1 MKNFFFPSV
10 FPDASVSRLLLAL
23 RLFFGFLFLMH
34 GIDKLANFE
43 VLSYSFPDPLGMGS
57 HLSLVL
63 VILAEVFCALTF
75 IGGFLFRISLLPM
88 LFAMFVAFFYAHG
101 GSIADGELA
110 FIYLMIFIMMYI
122 SGPGQYSIDAKIYEY
137 LHAKDDEVYE
147 F

>member
-1 MKNFFFPSV
+1 MKQFFFPSV
-10 FPDASVSRLLLAL
+10 FPDASVSRLLLTL

-43 VLSYSFPDPLGMGS
+43 VLSYSFPNPLGMGS

-75 IGGFLFRISLLPM
+75 IGGFLFRFSLLPM
-88 LFAMFVAFFYAHG
+88 LFAMFIAFFYAHG

-110 FIYLMIFIMMYI
+110 FIYLCVFLLLLLK
-122 SGPGQYSIDAKIYEY
+122 GPGRYSADYLIYR
-137 LHAKDDEVYE
+137 VVWGT
-147 F
+147 

>member
-1 MKNFFFPSV
+1 MKKFFFPSV
-10 FPDASVSRLLLAL
+10 FPDASVSRLLLTL
-23 RLFFGFLFLMH
+23 RLFFGILFLMH

-110 FIYLMIFIMMYI
+110 FIYLGVFLLLLVT
-122 SGPGQYSIDAKIYEY
+122 GPGRYSADYLIYR
-137 LHAKDDEVYE
+137 VVWGT
-147 F
+147 

>member
-1 MKNFFFPSV
+1 MKKFFFPSV
-10 FPDASVSRLLLAL
+10 FPDVSVSRLLLTL
-23 RLFFGFLFLMH
+23 RLFFGILFLMH

-88 LFAMFVAFFYAHG
+88 LFAMFIAFFYAHG

-110 FIYLMIFIMMYI
+110 FIYLGVFLLLLVT
-122 SGPGQYSIDAKIYEY
+122 GPGRYSADYLIYR
-137 LHAKDDEVYE
+137 VVWGT
-147 F
+147 

>member
-1 MKNFFFPSV
+1 MKKFFFPSV
-10 FPDASVSRLLLAL
+10 FPDASVSCLLLTL

-43 VLSYSFPDPLGMGS
+43 VLSYSFPNPLGMGS

-110 FIYLMIFIMMYI
+110 FIYLGVFLLLLVT
-122 SGPGQYSIDAKIYEY
+122 GPGRYSADYLIYR
-137 LHAKDDEVYE
+137 VVWGT
-147 F
+147 

>member
-1 MKNFFFPSV
+1 MKKFFFPSV
-10 FPDASVSRLLLAL
+10 FPDPSVSRLLLTL

-88 LFAMFVAFFYAHG
+88 LFAMFIAFFYAHG

-110 FIYLMIFIMMYI
+110 FIYLGVFLLLLVT
-122 SGPGQYSIDAKIYEY
+122 GPGRYSADYLIYR
-137 LHAKDDEVYE
+137 VVWGT
-147 F
+147 

>member
-1 MKNFFFPSV
+1 MKKFFFPSV
-10 FPDASVSRLLLAL
+10 FPDASVSRLLLTL
-23 RLFFGFLFLMH
+23 RLFFGFLFLTH

-88 LFAMFVAFFYAHG
+88 LFAMFIAFFYAHG

-110 FIYLMIFIMMYI
+110 FIYLGVFLLLLVT
-122 SGPGQYSIDAKIYEY
+122 GPGRYSADY
-137 LHAKDDEVYE
+137 LMYRVVWGT
-147 F
+147 

>member
-1 MKNFFFPSV
+1 MKKFFFPSV
-10 FPDASVSRLLLAL
+10 FPDASVSRLLLTL
-23 RLFFGFLFLMH
+23 RLFFGILFLMH

-88 LFAMFVAFFYAHG
+88 LFAMFIAFFYAHG

-110 FIYLMIFIMMYI
+110 FIYLGVFLLLLVT
-122 SGPGQYSIDAKIYEY
+122 GPGRYSADYLIYRI
-137 LHAKDDEVYE
+137 VWGT
-147 F
+147 

>member
-1 MKNFFFPSV
+1 MKKFFFPSV
-10 FPDASVSRLLLAL
+10 FPDASVSRLLLTL

-88 LFAMFVAFFYAHG
+88 LFAMFIAFFYAHG

-110 FIYLMIFIMMYI
+110 FIYLGIFLLLLVT
-122 SGPGQYSIDAKIYEY
+122 GPGRYSVDYLIYR
-137 LHAKDDEVYE
+137 VVWGT
-147 F
+147 

>member
-1 MKNFFFPSV
+1 MKQFFFPSV
-10 FPDASVSRLLLAL
+10 FPDASVSRLLLTL

-88 LFAMFVAFFYAHG
+88 LFAMFIAFFYAHG

-110 FIYLMIFIMMYI
+110 FIYLGVFLLLLVT
-122 SGPGQYSIDAKIYEY
+122 GPGRYSADYLIYR
-137 LHAKDDEVYE
+137 VVWGT
-147 F
+147 

>member
-1 MKNFFFPSV
+1 MKKFFFPSV
-10 FPDASVSRLLLAL
+10 FPDASVSRLLLTL

-75 IGGFLFRISLLPM
+75 IGGFLFRFSLLPM
-88 LFAMFVAFFYAHG
+88 LFAMFIAFFYAHG

-110 FIYLMIFIMMYI
+110 FIYMGVFLLLLVT
-122 SGPGQYSIDAKIYEY
+122 GPGRYSADYLIYR
-137 LHAKDDEVYE
+137 VVWGT
-147 F
+147 

>member
-1 MKNFFFPSV
+1 MKKFFFPSV
-10 FPDASVSRLLLAL
+10 FPDASVSRLLLTL

-110 FIYLMIFIMMYI
+110 FIYLCVFLLLLVT
-122 SGPGQYSIDAKIYEY
+122 GPGRYSADYLIYR
-137 LHAKDDEVYE
+137 VVWGT
-147 F
+147 

>member
-1 MKNFFFPSV
+1 MKKFFFPSV
-10 FPDASVSRLLLAL
+10 FPDASVSRLLLTL

-110 FIYLMIFIMMYI
+110 FIYLGVFLLLLVT
-122 SGPGQYSIDAKIYEY
+122 GPGRYSADYLIYR
-137 LHAKDDEVYE
+137 VVWGT
-147 F
+147 

>member
-1 MKNFFFPSV
+1 MKKFFFPSV
-10 FPDASVSRLLLAL
+10 FPDASVSRLLLTL

-75 IGGFLFRISLLPM
+75 ICGFLFRISLLPM
-88 LFAMFVAFFYAHG
+88 LFAMFIAFFYAHG

-110 FIYLMIFIMMYI
+110 FIYLGVFLLLLVT
-122 SGPGQYSIDAKIYEY
+122 GPGRYSADYLIYR
-137 LHAKDDEVYE
+137 VVWGT
-147 F
+147 

>member
-1 MKNFFFPSV
+1 MKKFFFPSV
-10 FPDASVSRLLLAL
+10 FPDASVSRLLLTL
-23 RLFFGFLFLMH
+23 RLFFGFLFLTH

-75 IGGFLFRISLLPM
+75 IGGFLFRFSLLPM
-88 LFAMFVAFFYAHG
+88 LFAMFIAFFYAHG

-110 FIYLMIFIMMYI
+110 FIYLGVFLLLLVT
-122 SGPGQYSIDAKIYEY
+122 GPGRYSADYLIYR
-137 LHAKDDEVYE
+137 VVWGT
-147 F
+147 

>member
-1 MKNFFFPSV
+1 MKKFFFPSV
-10 FPDASVSRLLLAL
+10 FPDASVSRLLLTL
-23 RLFFGFLFLMH
+23 RLFFGLLFLMH

-88 LFAMFVAFFYAHG
+88 LFAMFIAFFYAHG

-110 FIYLMIFIMMYI
+110 FIYLGVFLLLLVT
-122 SGPGQYSIDAKIYEY
+122 GPGRYSADYLIYR
-137 LHAKDDEVYE
+137 VVWGT
-147 F
+147 

>member
-1 MKNFFFPSV
+1 MKKFFFPSV
-10 FPDASVSRLLLAL
+10 FPDASVSRLLLTL

-43 VLSYSFPDPLGMGS
+43 VLSYSFPNPLGMGS

-88 LFAMFVAFFYAHG
+88 LFAMFIAFFYAHG

-110 FIYLMIFIMMYI
+110 FIYLCVFLLLLVT
-122 SGPGQYSIDAKIYEY
+122 GPGRYSADYLIYR
-137 LHAKDDEVYE
+137 VVWGT
-147 F
+147 

>member
-1 MKNFFFPSV
+1 MKKFFFPSV
-10 FPDASVSRLLLAL
+10 FPDASVSRLLLTL
-23 RLFFGFLFLMH
+23 RLFFGVLFLMH

-88 LFAMFVAFFYAHG
+88 LFAMFIAFFYAHG

-110 FIYLMIFIMMYI
+110 FIYLGVFLLLLVT
-122 SGPGQYSIDAKIYEY
+122 GPGRYSADYLIYR
-137 LHAKDDEVYE
+137 VVWGT
-147 F
+147 

>member
-1 MKNFFFPSV
+1 MKKFFFPSV
-10 FPDASVSRLLLAL
+10 FPDASVSRLLLTL

-75 IGGFLFRISLLPM
+75 IAGFLFRLSLLPM
-88 LFAMFVAFFYAHG
+88 IFAMGVAFFYAHG
-101 GSIADGELA
+101 GNIADGELA
-110 FIYLMIFIMMYI
+110 LIYFGVFILMFLA
-122 SGPGQYSIDAKIYEY
+122 GPGCYSIDNLIRCGTGDCTERECF
-137 LHAKDDEVYE
+137 L
-147 F
+147 

>member
-10 FPDASVSRLLLAL
+10 FPDASVSRLLLTL
-23 RLFFGFLFLMH
+23 RLFFGFLFLTH

-75 IGGFLFRISLLPM
+75 IGGFLFRFSLLPM
-88 LFAMFVAFFYAHG
+88 LFAMFIAFFYAHG

-110 FIYLMIFIMMYI
+110 FIYLGVFLLLLVT
-122 SGPGQYSIDAKIYEY
+122 GPGRYSADYLIYR
-137 LHAKDDEVYE
+137 VVWGT
-147 F
+147 

>member
-1 MKNFFFPSV
+1 MKKIFFPSV
-10 FPDASVSRLLLAL
+10 FPDASVSRLLLTL

-75 IGGFLFRISLLPM
+75 IGGFLFRFSLLPM
-88 LFAMFVAFFYAHG
+88 LFAMFIAFFYAHG

-110 FIYLMIFIMMYI
+110 FIYLGVFLLLLVT
-122 SGPGQYSIDAKIYEY
+122 GPGRYSADYLIYR
-137 LHAKDDEVYE
+137 VVWGT
-147 F
+147 

>member
-1 MKNFFFPSV
+1 MKKFFFPSV

-75 IGGFLFRISLLPM
+75 IGGFLFRFSLLPM
-88 LFAMFVAFFYAHG
+88 LFAMFIAFFYAHG

-110 FIYLMIFIMMYI
+110 FIYLGVFLLLLVT
-122 SGPGQYSIDAKIYEY
+122 GPGRYSADYLIYR
-137 LHAKDDEVYE
+137 VVWGT
-147 F
+147 

>member
-1 MKNFFFPSV
+1 MKKIFFPSV
-10 FPDASVSRLLLAL
+10 FPDASVSRLLLTL
-23 RLFFGFLFLMH
+23 RLFFGILFLMH

-110 FIYLMIFIMMYI
+110 FIYLGVFLLLLVT
-122 SGPGQYSIDAKIYEY
+122 GPGRYSADYLIYR
-137 LHAKDDEVYE
+137 VVWGT
-147 F
+147 

>member
-1 MKNFFFPSV
+1 
-10 FPDASVSRLLLAL
+10 VSRLLLTL
-23 RLFFGFLFLMH
+23 RLFFGFLFLTH

-88 LFAMFVAFFYAHG
+88 LFAMFIAFFYAHG

-110 FIYLMIFIMMYI
+110 FIYLGVFLLLLVT
-122 SGPGQYSIDAKIYEY
+122 GPGRYSADYLIYR
-137 LHAKDDEVYE
+137 VVWGT
-147 F
+147 

>member
-1 MKNFFFPSV
+1 MKKFFFPSV
-10 FPDASVSRLLLAL
+10 FPDASVSRLLLTL

-43 VLSYSFPDPLGMGS
+43 VSSYSFPDPLGMGS

-88 LFAMFVAFFYAHG
+88 LFAMFIAFFYAHG

-110 FIYLMIFIMMYI
+110 FIYLGVFLLLLVT
-122 SGPGQYSIDAKIYEY
+122 GPGRYSADYLIYR
-137 LHAKDDEVYE
+137 VVWGT
-147 F
+147 

>member
-1 MKNFFFPSV
+1 MKKFFFPSV
-10 FPDASVSRLLLAL
+10 FPDASVSRLLLTL

-34 GIDKLANFE
+34 GIDQLANFE

-75 IGGFLFRISLLPM
+75 IGGFLFRFSLLPM
-88 LFAMFVAFFYAHG
+88 LFAMFIAFFYAHG

-110 FIYLMIFIMMYI
+110 FIYLGVFLLLLVT
-122 SGPGQYSIDAKIYEY
+122 SPGRYSADYLIYR
-137 LHAKDDEVYE
+137 VVWGT
-147 F
+147 

>member
-1 MKNFFFPSV
+1 MKKFFFPSV
-10 FPDASVSRLLLAL
+10 FPDASVSRLLLTL

-88 LFAMFVAFFYAHG
+88 LFAMFIAFFYAHG

-110 FIYLMIFIMMYI
+110 FIYLCVFLLLLVT
-122 SGPGQYSIDAKIYEY
+122 GPGRYSADYLIYR
-137 LHAKDDEVYE
+137 VVWGT
-147 F
+147 

>member
-1 MKNFFFPSV
+1 MKKFFFPSV
-10 FPDASVSRLLLAL
+10 FPDASVSRLLLTL

-88 LFAMFVAFFYAHG
+88 LFAMFIAFFYAHG

-110 FIYLMIFIMMYI
+110 FIYLGVFLLLLVT
-122 SGPGQYSIDAKIYEY
+122 GPGRYSADYLIYR
-137 LHAKDDEVYE
+137 VVWGT
-147 F
+147 

>member
-1 MKNFFFPSV
+1 MKKFFFPSV
-10 FPDASVSRLLLAL
+10 FPDASVSRLLLTL

-75 IGGFLFRISLLPM
+75 IGGFLFRFSLLPM
-88 LFAMFVAFFYAHG
+88 LFAMFIAFFYAHG

-110 FIYLMIFIMMYI
+110 FIYLGVFLLLLVT
-122 SGPGQYSIDAKIYEY
+122 GPGRYSADYLIYR
-137 LHAKDDEVYE
+137 VVWGT
-147 F
+147 

>member
-1 MKNFFFPSV
+1 MKQFFFPSV
-10 FPDASVSRLLLAL
+10 FPDASVSRLLLTL

-43 VLSYSFPDPLGMGS
+43 VLSYSFPNPLGMGS

-75 IGGFLFRISLLPM
+75 IGGFLFRFSLLPM
-88 LFAMFVAFFYAHG
+88 LFAMFIAFFYAHG

-110 FIYLMIFIMMYI
+110 FIYLCVFLLLLVT
-122 SGPGQYSIDAKIYEY
+122 GPGRYSADYLIYR
-137 LHAKDDEVYE
+137 VVWGT
-147 F
+147 

>member
-1 MKNFFFPSV
+1 MKKFFFPSV
-10 FPDASVSRLLLAL
+10 FPDASVSRLLLTL
-23 RLFFGFLFLMH
+23 RLFFGFLFLTH

-75 IGGFLFRISLLPM
+75 IGGFLFRFSLLPM
-88 LFAMFVAFFYAHG
+88 LFAMFIAFFYAHG

-110 FIYLMIFIMMYI
+110 FIYLGVFLLLLVT
-122 SGPGQYSIDAKIYEY
+122 GPGRYSADY
-137 LHAKDDEVYE
+137 LMYRVVWGT
-147 F
+147 

>member
-1 MKNFFFPSV
+1 MKKFFFPSV
-10 FPDASVSRLLLAL
+10 FPDASVSRLLLTL
-23 RLFFGFLFLMH
+23 RLFFGILFLMH

-88 LFAMFVAFFYAHG
+88 IFAMFIAFFYAHG

-110 FIYLMIFIMMYI
+110 FIYLGVFLLLLVT
-122 SGPGQYSIDAKIYEY
+122 GPGRYSADYLIYR
-137 LHAKDDEVYE
+137 VVWGT
-147 F
+147 

>member
-10 FPDASVSRLLLAL
+10 FPDASVSRLLLTL

-88 LFAMFVAFFYAHG
+88 LFAMFIAFFYAHG

-110 FIYLMIFIMMYI
+110 FIYLGVFLLLLVT
-122 SGPGQYSIDAKIYEY
+122 GPGRYSADYLIYR
-137 LHAKDDEVYE
+137 VVWGT
-147 F
+147 

>member
-1 MKNFFFPSV
+1 MKKFFFPSV
-10 FPDASVSRLLLAL
+10 FPDASVSRLLLTL
-23 RLFFGFLFLMH
+23 RLFFGFLFLTH

-75 IGGFLFRISLLPM
+75 IGGFLFRFSLLPM

-110 FIYLMIFIMMYI
+110 FIYLGVFLLLLVT
-122 SGPGQYSIDAKIYEY
+122 GPGRYSADY
-137 LHAKDDEVYE
+137 LMYRVVWGT
-147 F
+147 

>member
-1 MKNFFFPSV
+1 MKKFFFPSA
-10 FPDASVSRLLLAL
+10 FPDASVSRLLLTL

-110 FIYLMIFIMMYI
+110 FIYLGVFLLLLVT
-122 SGPGQYSIDAKIYEY
+122 GPGRYSADYLIYR
-137 LHAKDDEVYE
+137 VVWGT
-147 F
+147 